1 MQNKGAIWIFT
12 VLLAIACLYQLS
24 FSWVTSG
31 FEKKAQEQAV
41 FLADSALGDIVN
53 DTERYNDT
61 IESVRSFYA
70 EKYLKDNANEAV
82 YPVLGM
88 TYQECK
94 ESEIN
99 LGLDL
104 KGGMSVT
111 LEVSIPDLIKNL
123 SDNDP
128 DETFNQAIK
137 NAKAAQASSTDDFIT
152 LFEQEFTK
160 LDANAS
166 LAVIFHGYESGKFPR
181 DASNEQIIEI
191 LREESKVA
199 INNTERIIRSRIDR
213 FGVVQPT
220 LQKLQFSGRILVE
233 LPGVKDKDRVMDLL
247 QSTANLE
254 FWETYNNADAF
265 PYLEKANQK
274 LSLMLYPELGKE
286 IEEDNLELDSAE
298 VAVVDSIDAL
308 EEEILAAV
316 KDTDSLANP
325 LEELALEADSGLTE
339 LEQLDDQQDDT
350 EYSKANP
357 LITVLQPS
365 VFQNP
370 QGQIVYTQGSRVG
383 FSKESDTALV
393 NKYLSY
399 PQVQSIIPNDMR
411 LMWSSKPTQSGFMEL
426 HAIQIPRGTNGQPK
440 LDGSVISDASQDFSL
455 QGEVQV
461 RMDMKGEGPEIW
473 RQMTAKA
480 AEGNPKK
487 SIAIVLDN
495 YVVSAP
501 SVNEEIGGGTSTIT
515 MGTGDLNQLIKEG
528 EDLAN
533 ILEAGALPAP
543 ARIIEATFV
552 GPSLGAE
559 NISTGL
565 MSFMLALVVVLIYMA
580 FYYSGAGL
588 IADIALAAN
597 LFFLIGALASLQAAL
612 TLPGIAGIVLTIGI
626 SVDANVLIY
635 ERIREELRNG
645 KMIKSAVTE
654 GYNKAYAAIIDAN
667 LTTLLTAIVLFIF
680 GTGPIKG
687 FATTLIIG
695 IFTSLFSAIFITRLL
710 FTARL
715 DKGKKIS
722 FSNKMTENIMT
733 KTNFGFIAKR
743 KVFYIISGI
752 VIAAGIYS
760 MATRSFNFG
769 VDFTGGR
776 SFVVEF
782 QDDVNTQDVRTALG
796 NAFVDDL
803 GQNYTPE
810 VKTYGNDNT
819 VKITTNYLVDDKTKE
834 SDKVVEDRMMEGLA
848 SIGLEPVN
856 GIGEQ
861 RKVDPTI
868 SDDIRASSF
877 YAIGFSLLI
886 IFLYIV
892 FRFRKWQFGLG
903 ALLAMTHDVLVV
915 LGVFSLLYGRLPF
928 TMEIDQAFIAA
939 ILTVVGYSINDTV
952 VVFDRIREYLRDH
965 KRDETKEVVNN
976 ALNST
981 LSRTIN
987 TSLST
992 FIVLLMIFIF
1002 GGTSIQGFVFA
1013 LMVGVVVGTYSS
1025 LFIAAP
1031 SVVDLTKNLS
1041 PKSK

>member
-12 VLLAIACLYQLS
+12 VLLTIACLYQLS

-31 FEKKAQEQAV
+31 FEKKAAEQAV

-53 DTERYNDT
+53 DAERYNDT
-61 IESVRSFYA
+61 IDVVRAFYT
-70 EKYLKDNANEAV
+70 EKYLKDNANEPV

-111 LEVSIPDLIKNL
+111 LEVSIPDLILNL

-128 DETFNQAIK
+128 DETFRQAIK
-137 NAKAAQASSTDDFIT
+137 NAKAEQANSTSDFIT

-160 LDANAS
+160 LDPNAS
-166 LAVIFHGYESGKFPR
+166 LALIFHGYESGKFPR
-181 DASNEQIIEI
+181 DATNEEIIEI

-233 LPGVKDKDRVMDLL
+233 LPGVKDKERVMDLL

-265 PYLEKANQK
+265 PYIDKANQK
-274 LSLMLYPELGKE
+274 LSEMLFPELGKE
-286 IEEDNLELDSAE
+286 EVDTTETEAAAAPDSSALAQVEETVN
-298 VAVVDSIDAL
+298 
-308 EEEILAAV
+308 
-316 KDTDSLANP
+316 DTDSLVNP
-325 LEELALEADSGLTE
+325 LEELELATDSGLNE
-339 LEQLDDQQDDT
+339 LEELDDQPDDS
-350 EYSKANP
+350 EFAKQNP
-357 LITVLQPS
+357 LINLLQPS
-365 VFQNP
+365 VFQNQ
-370 QGQIVYTQGSRVG
+370 QGQLVYTQGSRVG
-383 FSKESDTALV
+383 FCKESDTAKV
-393 NKYLSY
+393 NEFLAY
-399 PQVQSIIPNDMR
+399 PQVQTIIPNDMR
-411 LMWSSKPTQSGFMEL
+411 LMWSSKPTSTGLMEL
-426 HAIQIPRGTNGQPK
+426 HAIQIPRGTNGKPK

-480 AEGNPKK
+480 ASTNPKK
-487 SIAIVLDN
+487 SIAIVLDDF
-495 YVVSAP
+495 VVSSP
-501 SVNEEIGGGTSTIT
+501 QVNEEIGGGTSTIT
-515 MGTGDLNQLIKEG
+515 MGTGDLNDLIKEG

-552 GPSLGAE
+552 GPSLGKE

-565 MSFMLALVVVLIYMA
+565 MSFLLALVVVLIYMA

-588 IADIALAAN
+588 IADIALVAN
-597 LFFLIGALASLQAAL
+597 LFFLVGALASLQAAL

-635 ERIREELRNG
+635 ERIREELRHG
-645 KMIKSAVTE
+645 KMLKSAVTE

-680 GTGPIKG
+680 GSGPIKG

-710 FTARL
+710 ITGRL
-715 DKGKKIS
+715 DKGKKIA
-722 FSNKMTENIMT
+722 FSTKLTESILT
-733 KTNFGFIAKR
+733 KANFGFIAKR
-743 KVFYIISGI
+743 KVFYVLSGI

-760 MATRSFNFG
+760 MATRSFNLG

-782 QDDVNTQDVRTALG
+782 QEPVNTQDIRSALAS
-796 NAFVDDL
+796 AFVDQE
-803 GQNYTPE
+803 GQKYEPE

-819 VKITTNYLVDDKTKE
+819 VKITTNYMVDVKTKE
-834 SDKVVEDRMMEGLA
+834 SDVIVEEKLMEGLA
-848 SIGLEPVN
+848 SIDLQPVD
-856 GIGEQ
+856 GKIGEQ

-868 SDDIRASSF
+868 SDDIRTSSV
-877 YAIGFSLLI
+877 YAISFSLVI

-892 FRFRKWQFGLG
+892 FRFRRWQFGLG
-903 ALLAMTHDVLVV
+903 ALVAMTHDVLIV
-915 LGVFSLLYGRLPF
+915 LGVFSLLYNRLPF

-965 KRDETKEVVNN
+965 KRDDSKVVVNK

-987 TSLST
+987 TSMST
-992 FIVLLMIFIF
+992 FLVLLMIFLF

-1031 SVVDLTKNLS
+1031 SVVDLTKNLV
-1041 PKSK
+1041 PKAKK